1 MSRIHVLPAH
11 LANQIAA
18 GEVVERPASVVKEL
32 LENAL
37 DAGASQIDLDLEQ
50 GGVRLIR
57 VRDNGAGIEVDDLP
71 LAVARHAT
79 SKILVQEDLEAVRSL
94 GFRGEALASIA
105 SVARLSLT
113 SRTATA
119 EAAWQV
125 RAAGQ
130 ELGSEPEPAAHP
142 QGTTVEVRD
151 LFFNTP
157 VRRKFLRS
165 EATEL
170 DHVLDVVRR
179 IALSRMEIGLRVRH
193 GSRELLHLRPRT
205 DREQAL
211 NRLEDIL
218 GKSVADA
225 SLYVDE
231 QASQMRLWGWITQP
245 TFSRAQADMQYVYVN
260 GRVIRDRALSYA
272 MRRAFQDVMF
282 QGRHPALV
290 LYLEMDPLEVD
301 VNVHPTKHEVR
312 FREQR
317 LVHDFMFRTLHH
329 RLRQP
334 LQEENT
340 LIKSSEAVA
349 AQPAVKP
356 DLSPPHQLALNLPKV
371 SAEAVERTLRAGQQ
385 MRQEVASWMATRTSP
400 EPVVQVQEHVVAPE
414 KEYLLGFAL
423 AQLHQIFILAENRE
437 GLIVVD
443 MHAAHE
449 RIAYER
455 LKSSWAE
462 GGVPVQPLLI
472 PQVLQVA
479 THEADCAEQA
489 LPDLHQLGLE
499 LERQSETT
507 LVLRALPAVIPL
519 SEAEALVRDVLADL
533 LEQGLSDRIEVR
545 LNELMATMACHA
557 AVRAG
562 QRLSLLEMNALLRQI
577 EATPSASQCNHGRPT
592 WVQVSLAE
600 LDKWFLRGR

>member
-37 DAGASQIDLDLEQ
+37 DAGAGQIDLDLEQ
-50 GGVRLIR
+50 GGVRLIK
-57 VRDNGAGIEVDDLP
+57 VRDNGAGIEPDDLP

-79 SKILVQEDLEAVRSL
+79 SKIKVQEDLEAVRSL

-113 SRTATA
+113 SRTASA
-119 EAAWQV
+119 ESAWQV
-125 RAAGQ
+125 RASGQ

-165 EATEL
+165 ESTEL
-170 DHVLDVVRR
+170 DHILDVVRR
-179 IALSRMEIGLRVRH
+179 IALSRMDVGLRVRH
-193 GSRELLHLRPRT
+193 GTREILHLRPRT
-205 DREQAL
+205 DPQQAL
-211 NRLEDIL
+211 GRLEDIF
-218 GKSVADA
+218 GKAVADA
-225 SLYVDE
+225 ALFVDE

-245 TFSRAQADMQYVYVN
+245 SFSRAQPDMQYIYVN

-290 LYLEMDPLEVD
+290 LYLEIDPLEVD

-317 LVHDFMFRTLHH
+317 LVHDFVFRSLYH

-334 LQEENT
+334 LQQEMAPEAST
-340 LIKSSEAVA
+340 ALPVSEVNAPTVA
-349 AQPAVKP
+349 
-356 DLSPPHQLALNLPKV
+356 HQLSLTLPRID
-371 SAEAVERTLRAGQQ
+371 AGAVERSLRAGQQ
-385 MRQEVASWMATRTSP
+385 MRQEVRSWMASRHDP
-400 EPVVQVQEHVVAPE
+400 EPLVQEQPSSVVAE
-414 KEYLLGFAL
+414 KDYPLGFAL
-423 AQLHQIFILAENRE
+423 AQLQNIFILAENQE
-437 GLIVVD
+437 GLVVVD

-455 LKSSWAE
+455 MKSAWAEE
-462 GGVPVQPLLI
+462 GGVAVQPLLI
-472 PQVLQVA
+472 SLVLHVSA
-479 THEADCAEQA
+479 HEADCAEQA
-489 LPDLHQLGLE
+489 MDELKRLGLE
-499 LERQSETT
+499 LERQSKTT
-507 LVLRALPAVIPL
+507 LVLRALPSVIPL

-533 LEQGLSDRIEVR
+533 LEQGLSDRLEVR

-577 EATPSASQCNHGRPT
+577 EATPAASQCNHGRPT
-592 WVQVSLAE
+592 WVQVPLAE
-600 LDKWFLRGR
+600 LDRWFLRGR